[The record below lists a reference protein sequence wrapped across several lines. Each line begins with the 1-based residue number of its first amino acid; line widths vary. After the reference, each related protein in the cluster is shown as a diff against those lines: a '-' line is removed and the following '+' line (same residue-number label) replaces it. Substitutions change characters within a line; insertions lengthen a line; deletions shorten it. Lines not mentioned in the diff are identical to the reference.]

1 MFNDGM
7 RRAVLVMALG
17 LVAPSSLA
25 QTNSGTAL
33 AVSDAKELTI
43 QVGEQR
49 VLSAEGVRSYSEGKR
64 GIVEVRLTRDAK
76 QFVLVATQPGSTTVL
91 FLLNDG
97 REEHVRVTVEP
108 VPGQGGEGGLVVP
121 RAENIR
127 LDFYFVQLDRGYRH
141 QLGPSYPSSVTAGTF
156 SAEFDF
162 LTRSLNSAT
171 AVVEDQALLRLDIAQ
186 TNGWAK
192 LLRKAA
198 VITENGQP
206 AEFSGGGEIN
216 VPVQGGLGTGIHSI
230 QYGSSIDV
238 LPKYDASSGRLE
250 LEIAA
255 NVSDLTDDRGSGVP
269 GRLVSNLKTI
279 VNLEL
284 GQTIV
289 LAGLTAKT
297 EVQSQTGL
305 PFLSQIPILGHLFGT
320 HRSEKNQSE
329 NVVFI
334 VPSVVDMPGPEA
346 KLALDEALGA
356 YVSYEGKR
364 QKKPHF
370 PRAEKP

>member
-1 MFNDGM
+1 MFDDWL
-7 RRAVLVMALG
+7 RRGAF
-17 LVAPSSLA
+17 
-25 QTNSGTAL
+25 AL
-33 AVSDAKELTI
+33 AFALYAPASFAETQSGAAMAVADAEELTI

-76 QFVLVATQPGSTTVL
+76 QFVLVASQPGSTTVL
-91 FLLNDG
+91 FLMNDG

-108 VPGQGGEGGLVVP
+108 IPGQGGEGGLVVP
-121 RAENIR
+121 RTENIR

-141 QLGPSYPSSVTAGTF
+141 QLGPSYPTSITAGTF

-186 TNGWAK
+186 TSGWAK

-206 AEFSGGGEIN
+206 AEFAGGGEVNI
-216 VPVQGGLGTGIHSI
+216 PVQGGLGTAIHAI
-230 QYGSSIDV
+230 QYGSAIDV

-250 LEIAA
+250 LQIVA

-269 GRLVSNLKTI
+269 GRLVSNLKTV
-279 VNLEL
+279 VNIEL

-289 LAGLTAKT
+289 LAGLTAQS

-305 PFLSQIPILGHLFGT
+305 PFLSQIPILGHLFGS
-320 HRSEKNQSE
+320 HRSESNQSE

-346 KLALDEALGA
+346 RLALDEALGA

-364 QKKPHF
+364 QKTSHF
-370 PRAEKP
+370 PRAVPQ